1 MDPHWEANNVTP
13 LAELSTG
20 RSGTIRALN
29 GGRRFVGRLAALGFT
44 PGVAVTMVRNNH
56 FGPVIVAVRGTQVAL
71 GRGEAHRVMLATS
84 GEGGT

>member
-1 MDPHWEANNVTP
+1 MTP

-20 RSGTIRALN
+20 RSGTIQALS

-44 PGVAVTMVRNNH
+44 PGVPVTMVRNNR

-71 GRGEAHRVMLATS
+71 GRGEARRVILATNGG
-84 GEGGT
+84 GEEKE